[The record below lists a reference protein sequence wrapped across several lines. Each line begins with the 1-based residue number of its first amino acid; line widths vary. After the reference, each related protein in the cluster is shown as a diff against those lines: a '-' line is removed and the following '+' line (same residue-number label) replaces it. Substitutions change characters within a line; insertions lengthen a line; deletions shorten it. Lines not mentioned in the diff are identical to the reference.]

1 MIEPIW
7 SGVRK
12 AYAFHASERDRPYLI
27 NCRGAHAMADD
38 AMNMGEADVA
48 EVGTGA
54 EEDGM
59 EEAEEGYSKLS
70 TSFIAHTGN

>member
-27 NCRGAHAMADD
+27 NSRGALAMADD
-38 AMNMGEADVA
+38 AMNIEADVA

-54 EEDGM
+54 EEDAM

>member
-27 NCRGAHAMADD
+27 NSRGALAMADD
-38 AMNMGEADVA
+38 AMNIEADVA

-54 EEDGM
+54 EEDAM

-70 TSFIAHTGN
+70 TSFIAHG

>member
-1 MIEPIW
+1 
-7 SGVRK
+7 
-12 AYAFHASERDRPYLI
+12 
-27 NCRGAHAMADD
+27 MADD